1 MSHETGLTPR
11 KKPLQRR
18 AQETVEIILEAA
30 AQVFGEAGYDEGTT
44 NRIAERAGVSIGSL
58 YQYFPNKN
66 ALLVALVEREVDAGI
81 ERMERW
87 LEEAREAPAP
97 LPELLRTFVAALVEL
112 HRANPEL
119 HRLLFEEASHP
130 PELHDCVLRLEG
142 TLAHG
147 WEEILSRHPE
157 VAVEDP
163 DTAAHFLVQTA
174 EALTHRFVQR
184 GLHELGPPAFEAE
197 LVTMLRRYLAGGAAG
212 AH

>member
-1 MSHETGLTPR
+1 MSHESGLTPR

-18 AQETVEIILEAA
+18 SQETVEVILEAA
-30 AQVFGEAGYDEGTT
+30 AQIFGEAGYDEGTT

-81 ERMERW
+81 ARMQGW
-87 LEEAREAPAP
+87 LEDARGARGD
-97 LPELLRTFVAALVEL
+97 LGELLRTFVVAMVEL
-112 HRANPEL
+112 HRSSPEL

-142 TLAHG
+142 SLAHG
-147 WEEILSRHPE
+147 WEAILAEHPE
-157 VAVEDP
+157 VAVDDP

-174 EALTHRFVQR
+174 EALTHRFVQQ
-184 GLHELGPPAFEAE
+184 GLHDLEGAAFEAE
-197 LVTMLRRYLAGGAAG
+197 LVSLLRRYLRG
-212 AH
+212 

>member
-18 AQETVEIILEAA
+18 AQETVEVILEAA
-30 AQVFGEAGYDEGTT
+30 AQVFSEAGYDEGTT

-66 ALLVALVEREVDAGI
+66 ALLVALVEREVESGI
-81 ERMERW
+81 SRMESW
-87 LEEAREAPAP
+87 LAEARLAEAQAAQGD
-97 LPELLRTFVAALVEL
+97 LRSLLCSFVTALVEL
-112 HRANPEL
+112 HRAKPEL

-147 WEEILSRHPE
+147 WQEILTGHPE
-157 VAVEDP
+157 SGVSDP

-174 EALTHRFVQR
+174 EALTHRFVQH
-184 GLHELGPPAFEAE
+184 GIHDLPGPEFEAE
-197 LVTMLRRYLAGGAAG
+197 LVSLLQRYLRG
-212 AH
+212 

>member
-18 AQETVEIILEAA
+18 AQETVEAILEAA

-66 ALLVALVEREVDAGI
+66 ALLVALVEREVESGVS
-81 ERMERW
+81 RMEGW
-87 LEEAREAPAP
+87 LDEARVAQGD
-97 LPELLRTFVAALVEL
+97 LRSLLLGFVAALVEL
-112 HRANPEL
+112 HRASPEL

-147 WEEILSRHPE
+147 WEEILAGHPE
-157 VAVEDP
+157 VAVDDP

-174 EALTHRFVQR
+174 EALTHRFVQQ
-184 GLHELGPPAFEAE
+184 GLHDLEGPAFEAE
-197 LVTMLRRYLAGGAAG
+197 LVALLHRYLGG
-212 AH
+212 

>member
-18 AQETVEIILEAA
+18 AQETVDAILEAA
-30 AQVFGEAGYDEGTT
+30 AQVFAAAGYDDGTT

-66 ALLVALVEREVDAGI
+66 ALLVALVEREVESGMT
-81 ERMERW
+81 RMESW
-87 LEEAREAPAP
+87 LAEARSAPGD
-97 LPELLRTFVAALVEL
+97 LQSLLLSFVAALVEL

-147 WEEILSRHPE
+147 WEEILIAHPE
-157 VAVEDP
+157 AVVSDP

-174 EALTHRFVQR
+174 EALTHRFVQH
-184 GLHELGPPAFEAE
+184 GIHDLPGPAFEAE
-197 LVTMLRRYLAGGAAG
+197 LVALLHRYLRG
-212 AH
+212 

>member
-18 AQETVEIILEAA
+18 AQETVDTILEAA
-30 AQVFGEAGYDEGTT
+30 AQVFADAGYDEGTT

-66 ALLVALVEREVDAGI
+66 ALLVALVEREVESGI
-81 ERMERW
+81 SRMEGW
-87 LEEAREAPAP
+87 LDAARHAEARSAPEG
-97 LPELLRTFVAALVEL
+97 LQSLLLSFVAALVEL

-147 WEEILSRHPE
+147 WEEILIAHPE
-157 VAVEDP
+157 VVVSDP

-174 EALTHRFVQR
+174 EALTHRFVQH
-184 GLHELGPPAFEAE
+184 GIHDLPGPAFESE
-197 LVTMLRRYLAGGAAG
+197 LVALLYRYLRG
-212 AH
+212 